1 MPETNRSIPKDS
13 KHSRNARVRSTF
25 YTSGPKRI
33 SGGRISRQYLSRSI
47 LVREIEA
54 SSPAW
59 PEEFDGLRIA
69 HLSDCHLDTMK
80 SLACAE
86 SVVREIASRE
96 PDFVAGTGNVIDL
109 QHAHAR
115 TLLDALANIGA
126 PLGTA
131 LVLSND
137 DERHAS
143 PALLQMVKDAGLM
156 LLGNETVAI
165 SRNGSKLIIA
175 GIRGATSA
183 ARCAS
188 HVEQSCHEFAH
199 ILLAHNPKAFGKA
212 AELGIPMTLSGHA
225 NHGHITWQTGPD
237 HNPRTGGVRHRYRI
251 FENGPSRLC
260 VTVGGGDRWSP
271 RNNNPPEF
279 AMITMRH
286 ASQAYIVEDDPPKKK
301 RRRKRKTS

>member
-1 MPETNRSIPKDS
+1 M
-13 KHSRNARVRSTF
+13 
-25 YTSGPKRI
+25 
-33 SGGRISRQYLSRSI
+33 
-47 LVREIEA
+47 VREIEA

-59 PEEFDGLRIA
+59 PEEFEGLRIA

-96 PDFVAGTGNVIDL
+96 PDFVACTGNVIDL

-143 PALLQMVKDAGLM
+143 HSVLQAVKDAGLM
-156 LLGNETVAI
+156 LLGNETFAI

-188 HVEQSCHEFAH
+188 QVEQSCDEFAH

-212 AELGIPMTLSGHA
+212 AELGIPLTLAGPAH
-225 NHGHITWQTGPD
+225 HGHISLQVNAGDNLRP
-237 HNPRTGGVRHRYRI
+237 GGLRRHYGV

-260 VTVGGGDRWSP
+260 VTIGGSRWLRP
-271 RNNNPPEF
+271 RNDNPTEF

-286 ASQAYIVEDDPPKKK
+286 ASQAYIVEEQPKKK
-301 RRRKRKTS
+301 RKRKKRP